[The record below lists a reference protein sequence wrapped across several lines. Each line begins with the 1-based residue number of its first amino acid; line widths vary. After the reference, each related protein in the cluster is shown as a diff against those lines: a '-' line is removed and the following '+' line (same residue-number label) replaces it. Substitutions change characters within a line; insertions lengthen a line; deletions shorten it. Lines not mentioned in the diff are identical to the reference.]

1 MFRGRA
7 MNKEILLVVEAV
19 SNEKGVDREV
29 IFQAIEAALETAT
42 KKKAEEEIDVKVEI
56 NRKTGDYAT
65 FRRWMVIEEE
75 SEETD
80 HGLMTLTLSQAKKQN
95 PQAKVGDYVFEPMES
110 VEFGRIAAQ

>member
-42 KKKAEEEIDVKVEI
+42 KKKADEAIDVKVEI
-56 NRKTGDYAT
+56 DRKTGSYSTA
-65 FRRWMVIEEE
+65 RRWLVIEDDAPP
-75 SEETD
+75 SEEDNSQVT
-80 HGLMTLTLSQAKKQN
+80 MPLSEAKKQ
-95 PQAKVGDYVFEPMES
+95 KSG
-110 VEFGRIAAQ
+110 IK